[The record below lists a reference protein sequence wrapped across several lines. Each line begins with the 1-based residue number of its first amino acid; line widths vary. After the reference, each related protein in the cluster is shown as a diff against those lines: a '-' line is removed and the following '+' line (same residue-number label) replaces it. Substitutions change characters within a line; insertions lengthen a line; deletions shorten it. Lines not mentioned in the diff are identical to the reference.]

1 MMTYFF
7 DDFLIGGW
15 AYAKRSGVSDDR
27 ACSLAVAQL
36 ELFVMITLTPW
47 LVLLLKYLR
56 FDNSNIIYFI
66 IGFAIMLGITFEIY
80 ISKKDLFR
88 DIDVQTE
95 NVSKKIRKCTYF
107 FIFLFFYLPL
117 STYISWPIIRQL

>member
-1 MMTYFF
+1 M
-7 DDFLIGGW
+7 DGL
-15 AYAKRSGVSDDR
+15 
-27 ACSLAVAQL
+27 
-36 ELFVMITLTPW
+36 
-47 LVLLLKYLR
+47 
-56 FDNSNIIYFI
+56 I